1 MTIET
6 LTADERVYPVP
17 ERLLKDDHL
26 PKPFISSFDEYKTM
40 WQESVDHPQNFFGNL
55 ARELLTWSKPFE
67 TVQSGSLDRGDVA
80 WFLEG
85 ELNVSVNCVDRH
97 ALTNPDKIAIIH
109 EGDEPDNVRKIT
121 YRELLQEVSRVAN
134 VLQSLDVR
142 KGDNVAIYM
151 PMIPEAVFA
160 MLACARIGA
169 VHSVVFAGFSADSLR
184 DRINDCGARVV
195 LTADE
200 GRRGGKNIAT
210 KRIVDEALKNNSAPT
225 VDHVLVYRRT
235 GSKEVSFTAGR
246 DLWWHEE
253 MAKARPYCPPVNVNA
268 EDPLFLLYTS
278 GSTGTPKGVVHTSGG
293 YLLGATATLKYT
305 FDYHEGD
312 IYACM
317 ADVGWITGH
326 TYIVYGPLSN
336 GATTLLFESTPTYPD
351 ASRFWQ
357 VVEKHKVTQFY
368 TAPTAIR
375 ALRRLGDK
383 WVEKHDLSSLRVIGS
398 VGEPINPEA
407 WEWYYDKVGHKQCAV
422 VDTYWQTETGS
433 IIITPLPG
441 ATAAKPG
448 SATFPFFGI
457 QPVILDPVSG
467 KEMEAAA
474 GKEVTGVLAIKQ
486 PWPSMARSV
495 YNNHDRYLD
504 TYLNPYKGYY
514 FTGDGA
520 TRDKHGYIW
529 IRGRVDDV
537 INVSGHRLSTAE
549 IESALI
555 LHTSVAEAAVVGGQD
570 ELTGQCI
577 HAFTTLKP
585 NSAESAAGGGSTEG
599 LDKELVLQVRKV
611 IGPFAAPK
619 RIYVVNDLPKT
630 RSGKIMRRILRKIVN
645 GEQDSLGDIST
656 LAEPAVVAH
665 LIECVH
671 GKT

>member
-1 MTIET
+1 MTVES
-6 LTADERVYPVP
+6 APAEKVYPVP
-17 ERLLKDDHL
+17 ERLLAGGDI
-26 PKPFISSFDEYKTM
+26 PKPFVSSFDEYKAK
-40 WQESVDHPQNFFGNL
+40 WEESVKEPTKFFGNL

-67 TVQSGSLDRGDVA
+67 TVTSGGFNDGDVA

-85 ELNVSVNCVDRH
+85 ELNVAFNCVDRH
-97 ALTNPDKIAIIH
+97 ALATPDKIAIIH
-109 EGDEPDNVRKIT
+109 EGDEPENVRKIT

-134 VLQSLDVR
+134 VLKSLDVR
-142 KGDNVAIYM
+142 KGDNIAIYM
-151 PMIPEAVFA
+151 PMVPEAVFA

-169 VHSVVFAGFSADSLR
+169 VHSVVFAGFSSDSLR
-184 DRINDCGARVV
+184 DRINDAGARIV

-210 KRIVDEALKNNSAPT
+210 KRIVDEALKSTPT
-225 VDHVLVYRRT
+225 VEHVLVLRRT
-235 GSKEVSFTAGR
+235 GSEVPFTAGR
-246 DLWWHEE
+246 DLWWHDE
-253 MAKARPYCPPVNVNA
+253 MAKARPYCAPTNVNA

-278 GSTGTPKGVVHTSGG
+278 GSTGTPKGVVHTTGG
-293 YLLGATATLKYT
+293 YLLGAAATVKYV

-312 IYACM
+312 IHACM

-326 TYIVYGPLSN
+326 TYIVYGPLAL
-336 GATTLLFESTPTYPD
+336 GATTVLFESTPTYPD
-351 ASRFWQ
+351 PARFWNLVQ
-357 VVEKHKVTQFY
+357 KHKVTQFY

-383 WVEKHDLSSLRVIGS
+383 WVQQNDLSSLRVIGS

-407 WEWYYDKVGHKQCAV
+407 WEWYNEQVGKGRCAV

-433 IIITPLPG
+433 IIVTPLPG
-441 ATAAKPG
+441 ATATKPG

-457 QPVILDPVSG
+457 QPAILDPVTG
-467 KEMEAAA
+467 KELE
-474 GKEVTGVLAIKQ
+474 GNDVTGVLAIKQ

-495 YNNHDRYLD
+495 YNNHHRYLD
-504 TYLNPYKGYY
+504 TYLHPYKGHY

-520 TRDKHGYIW
+520 TRDKDGYIW

-555 LHTSVAEAAVVGGQD
+555 LHHSVAEAAVVGGQD
-570 ELTGQCI
+570 DLTGQCI
-577 HAFTTLKP
+577 HAYATLKP
-585 NSAESAAGGGSTEG
+585 NIEDSEG
-599 LDKELVLQVRKV
+599 LDKELALQVRKV
-611 IGPFAAPK
+611 IGPFATPK
-619 RIYVVNDLPKT
+619 KIYIVNDLPKT

-656 LAEPAVVAH
+656 LAEPAVVPH
-665 LIECVH
+665 LIERVH
-671 GKT
+671 GKN